1 MQTVLQ
7 EKKKKEDKSFGLVFF
22 FLNPS
27 RWEGSKMKLLL
38 TVCLSGV
45 GYRGWFPASDACI
58 SLWSWSTGSDWGRSR
73 RNWAGGENTE
83 SLGEL
88 QVSWAWLVFAGVDL
102 PQFWTAGSWQ
112 GKKKFP
118 SPEVQEEGTHQH
130 VFAIKLRQFDSPTAH
145 PPLPL
150 CTSLKIRLF
159 PPLCNCGAERETL
172 RLWFIFALFLF
183 FLSSQLTPHLL
194 LGHFSGSILQDAPL
208 WTMTKKWPRASR
220 ADGPGSSFLSQNFWL
235 STVSA
240 NW

>member
-1 MQTVLQ
+1 
-7 EKKKKEDKSFGLVFF
+7 
-22 FLNPS
+22 
-27 RWEGSKMKLLL
+27 MKLLL

-73 RNWAGGENTE
+73 RNWAGGENTK

-88 QVSWAWLVFAGVDL
+88 RVSWAWLVFAGLDL

-159 PPLCNCGAERETL
+159 PPLFNCGAERETL

-183 FLSSQLTPHLL
+183 FFEQPVNSSP
-194 LGHFSGSILQDAPL
+194 S
-208 WTMTKKWPRASR
+208 PRA
-220 ADGPGSSFLSQNFWL
+220 FLWKHFAGCASVDNDQKMTPCSQGRRPRVKFFKPKFL
-235 STVSA
+235 AQHSLYKLIVPYLTACQVYQA
-240 NW
+240 LRFLR